1 MYRLHDIITEPFL
14 ERLPLRCVQ
23 DVLRN
28 ILGRR
33 SGWQETGNV
42 EFLKAG

>member
-1 MYRLHDIITEPFL
+1 MYILHDIITEPFL

-28 ILGRR
+28 ILGGR

>member
-1 MYRLHDIITEPFL
+1 MYILHDIIAEPFL

-28 ILGRR
+28 ILGKR
-33 SGWQETGNV
+33 
-42 EFLKAG
+42 